1 MFNIEHQAAWITV
14 INWILLALLNLIDGS
29 AMSGL
34 YVKGQQIIS
43 TTARGATQVSRIKIG
58 TSSNAI
64 FSGPLRDVLKHHV
77 KEKARH
83 YFLFGKYVQI
93 TCDYLS
99 GIDKIKASSLTLD
112 NAIQKTATH
121 QVGKGSYDAKYY
133 KGDDGE
139 YPGSSQSRFDVKAI
153 DILNRQ
159 STGQIDTVAAHY
171 NNLGLSPKFVNIM
184 QEMIGEHPDRKVLKK
199 LNEIC
204 IALCAGTSILPKE
217 INLGPEKIMDRLQR
231 EHYEYFQKSGGAL
244 LSQESIDSYVDK
256 GTAQISNW
264 GGRNHK
270 GTEIGQL
277 MEPYKAG
284 LAETRIILY
293 PQAMR
298 SIEYFL
304 QDMIE
309 AEDFTL
315 GSSLQDLSD
324 RYLQET
330 ESGNKG
336 IRVPR
341 PESVQKLIDEFQVER
356 RINSGALLGP
366 GSTSSSDPLQ

>member
-1 MFNIEHQAAWITV
+1 
-14 INWILLALLNLIDGS
+14 
-29 AMSGL
+29 
-34 YVKGQQIIS
+34 
-43 TTARGATQVSRIKIG
+43 
-58 TSSNAI
+58 
-64 FSGPLRDVLKHHV
+64 
-77 KEKARH
+77 
-83 YFLFGKYVQI
+83 
-93 TCDYLS
+93 
-99 GIDKIKASSLTLD
+99 
-112 NAIQKTATH
+112 
-121 QVGKGSYDAKYY
+121 
-133 KGDDGE
+133 
-139 YPGSSQSRFDVKAI
+139 
-153 DILNRQ
+153 
-159 STGQIDTVAAHY
+159 
-171 NNLGLSPKFVNIM
+171 
-184 QEMIGEHPDRKVLKK
+184 
-199 LNEIC
+199 
-204 IALCAGTSILPKE
+204 
-217 INLGPEKIMDRLQR
+217 
-231 EHYEYFQKSGGAL
+231 
-244 LSQESIDSYVDK
+244 
-256 GTAQISNW
+256 
-264 GGRNHK
+264 
-270 GTEIGQL
+270 

-330 ESGNKG
+330 ESGNKR